1 MQHAPNPAGAGHVD
15 ITTVLAYKGGVG
27 KSLLAYELAYL
38 LDAVLIDLDWD
49 RGGVTRQWG
58 YRHEDRMRAPLLDA
72 IDKGRT
78 PVPLQGYRKPLLVPS
93 HPDLATNQPA
103 ADVMADCLEQ
113 WARAWGR
120 PVVVDTHPGGGPTTY
135 GAASAAR
142 VVVSPAV
149 LATRELEATE
159 GMLEEL
165 ADYPLLMV
173 PNKVPRVPP
182 AAELNRLSRMVT
194 KANVPVAPP
203 VSYYSWL
210 ERRKIR
216 IAVTSYDPVPARVQP
231 LNDELRVVAEA
242 VKSYARAA

>member
-1 MQHAPNPAGAGHVD
+1 M
-15 ITTVLAYKGGVG
+15 G

-38 LDAVLIDLDWD
+38 LDAVLVDLDWD

-72 IDKGRT
+72 FERGRT
-78 PVPLQGYRKPLLVPS
+78 PSPLQGYRKPPLIPS
-93 HPDLATNQPA
+93 HPDLATNQPP
-103 ADVMADCLEQ
+103 ADVVADCLEQ
-113 WARAWGR
+113 WAKEWGR
-120 PVVVDTHPGGGPTTY
+120 PIVVDTHPGGCPTTY

-182 AAELNRLSRMVT
+182 AAELDRLSRMVT
-194 KANVPVAPP
+194 RAGVPVAPP
-203 VSYYSWL
+203 VSFHYWL

-216 IAVTSYDPVPARVQP
+216 VAVTSYDPVPARVQP
-231 LNDELRVVAEA
+231 LHDELHAVAKA
-242 VKSYARAA
+242 VTNYGRAAA